1 VFLFKFEKK
10 QHSFFA
16 EFVLGILSASVSI
29 TRYKI
34 DGILK
39 TPVIETVLAGLKNNT
54 IGEIDQEVVEMAV
67 GWTSTHQPFFP
78 DFEGSSF
85 VVGPYFIFSLRIDT
99 KRVPSKTV
107 QKYVA
112 IETKKK
118 LVEGGREYL
127 SREEKR
133 MIKDHVTNMLY
144 RRVPAVPGI
153 YDIVWEH
160 EAGSVW
166 FFSNLKSANEAVET
180 LFLKAFNLTLV
191 RMFPYTSA
199 FHDSDLSDSQK
210 DALSATAPTSFMV

>member
-1 VFLFKFEKK
+1 MRL
-10 QHSFFA
+10 
-16 EFVLGILSASVSI
+16 VLGILSASVSI
-29 TRYKI
+29 TRYKVE
-34 DGILK
+34 GKLK
-39 TPVIETVLAGLKNNT
+39 TPVMETVLAGLKNNT
-54 IGEIDQEVVEMAV
+54 IAEIDQEIVETAA
-67 GWTSTHQPFFP
+67 GWTSTQQPFFP

-118 LVEGGREYL
+118 LAESGREYL

-144 RRVPAVPGI
+144 RRIPGVPGI
-153 YDIVWEH
+153 YDLVWEH
-160 EAGSVW
+160 EKGSVW
-166 FFSNLKSANEAVET
+166 FFTNLKSANETVET
-180 LFLKAFNLTLV
+180 LFLKSFNLTLV

-199 FHDSDLSDSQK
+199 FYDSDLGDRER
-210 DALSATAPTSFMV
+210 DALMATTPINFMV

>member
-1 VFLFKFEKK
+1 VE
-10 QHSFFA
+10 
-16 EFVLGILSASVSI
+16 G
-29 TRYKI
+29 T
-34 DGILK
+34 LK
-39 TPVIETVLAGLKNNT
+39 TPVMETILAGLKEHT
-54 IGEIDQEVVEMAV
+54 IMEIDQEVVETAA

-85 VVGPYFIFSLRIDT
+85 VVGPHFIFSLRIDT

-118 LVEGGREYL
+118 LTESGREYL

-133 MIKDHVTNMLY
+133 MIKDHVTNMLL

-153 YDIVWEH
+153 YDLIWNH

-166 FFSNLKSANEAVET
+166 FFSNLKSANEMVET
-180 LFLKAFNLTLV
+180 LFLKSFNMTLI

-199 FHDSDLSDSQK
+199 FYDADLSDSQR
-210 DALSATAPTSFMV
+210 DALSAATPTSLMV